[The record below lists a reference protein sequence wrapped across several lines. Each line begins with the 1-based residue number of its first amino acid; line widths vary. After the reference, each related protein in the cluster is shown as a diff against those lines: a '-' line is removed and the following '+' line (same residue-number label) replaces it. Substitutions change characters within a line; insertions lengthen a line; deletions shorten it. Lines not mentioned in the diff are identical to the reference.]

1 LFADDQI
8 PLAENEDDLQR
19 VVTTLNKAMK
29 TYNMKISCNKTKS
42 MVMLGR
48 EQRRVKIV
56 IDGENIE
63 QVPNFKY
70 FGSTISTIEMNA
82 DLEENISNYNKL
94 NGCIKKHFG
103 TSVRKEIKQRL

>member
-1 LFADDQI
+1 MTI
-8 PLAENEDDLQR
+8 
-19 VVTTLNKAMK
+19 
-29 TYNMKISCNKTKS
+29 
-42 MVMLGR
+42 LGR

-70 FGSTISTIEMNA
+70 LGCKMSTIEMNA

-94 NGCIKKHFG
+94 NGCITRHFG
-103 TSVRKEIKQRL
+103 TSVRKEIKQTLHNLISKPALNYASET